1 MEFQSEQV
9 SAIKR
14 KLSFSVSGQKVTA
27 ELNRA
32 FNSLQKSMRLPG
44 FRPGKTPRKVIEQRF
59 GAKVRSDVA
68 SDLIN
73 TAFREHAGELEFFG
87 QPQIAVV

>member
-32 FNSLQKSMRLPG
+32 FSSLQKNMRLPG
-44 FRPGKTPRKVIEQRF
+44 FRPGKTPRRVIEQL
-59 GAKVRSDVA
+59 S
-68 SDLIN
+68 LI
-73 TAFREHAGELEFFG
+73 H
-87 QPQIAVV
+87 I